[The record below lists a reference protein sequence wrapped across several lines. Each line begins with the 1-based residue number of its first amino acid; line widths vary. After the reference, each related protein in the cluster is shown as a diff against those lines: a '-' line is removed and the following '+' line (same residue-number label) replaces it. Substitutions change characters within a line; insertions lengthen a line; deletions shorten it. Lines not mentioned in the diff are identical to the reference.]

1 MAAPAAAPTWLD
13 DADLAAQ
20 KHEEAVA
27 DAVEKCADDTKGQ
40 TCYICTEAVKEETN
54 EGLVSGFCAC
64 RGGLSFAH
72 VSCLARGAQIEVERD
87 AQRWKRWYTC
97 RQCEQRYHGVVRCA
111 LGWACWKT
119 YVGRP
124 EGDWVRMYAMTQLG
138 TGLHEAKRYQDAVSV
153 READLAMRRRLGAP
167 EEQLLNAQANLA
179 STYQSLGRLEEALS
193 MRRDV
198 YSGRVNLLGEEHP
211 QTLVSATNY
220 ALSLIDLRRFQEAK
234 SLLRRTQPI
243 ARRVLGENDES
254 TLRMRQYYALALSW
268 DPAATLDDFREAV
281 TTLEDTER
289 TARRVFG
296 GAHPLV
302 GKIEASV
309 QTARLG
315 AALSARETPSG
326 GSA

>member
-1 MAAPAAAPTWLD
+1 MAELAAAEPLLLRPD
-13 DADLAAQ
+13 QAPRLY
-20 KHEEAVA
+20 A
-27 DAVEKCADDTKGQ
+27 DAVRTAVAACADDTAGQ
-40 TCYICTEAVKEETN
+40 ICYICTETVKEETN

-211 QTLVSATNY
+211 QTLSAANNY
-220 ALSLIDLRRFQEAK
+220 ATCLAELERSKEAK
-234 SLLRRTQPI
+234 SLLRKTIPV
-243 ARRVLGENDES
+243 ARRVLGENHDL
-254 TLRMRQYYALALSW
+254 TLKMRRNYAQSLYKDANATRDNLRAAMETLA
-268 DPAATLDDFREAV
+268 DA
-281 TTLEDTER
+281 ER
-289 TARRVFG
+289 IARRVFG
-296 GAHPLV
+296 GAHPLTE
-302 GKIEASV
+302 GIECELRG
-309 QTARLG
+309 AR
-315 AALSARETPSG
+315 AALRAREAPPTSG
-326 GSA
+326 